1 MELQQLKDVAKYLE
15 YQHHHA
21 IGADRLESELV
32 KHCEDIG
39 TTMEEAISGME
50 ALIASKANNPV
61 NTDSTNTNTNTNT
74 ELDPSVVSKL
84 AAMSFNEAE
93 GKAVKSARAEKQ
105 KEAMRLVRCT
115 ISCNNKNKSE
125 FSGEIFCAR
134 NKILPEVKK
143 FVPFGVPTHVPLILL
158 NMIKEKQ
165 YQVFR
170 TKKLPN
176 GQTVKEPSLI
186 PEYNIQEL
194 PPLTQQ
200 ELDAIARKQ
209 LAEGYNGS

>member
-1 MELQQLKDVAKYLE
+1 MELQQLKDIAKYLE

-21 IGADRLESELV
+21 IGAERLESELI
-32 KHCEDIG
+32 KYCDEIG
-39 TTMEEAISGME
+39 TSMEEAINGME
-50 ALIASKANNPV
+50 ALIASKANSLTE
-61 NTDSTNTNTNTNT
+61 TDGSNTNT
-74 ELDPSVVSKL
+74 ELDPSVVAKL

-143 FVPFGVPTHVPLILL
+143 FVTFGVPTHTPLILL

-209 LAEGYNGS
+209 LAEGYDW

>member
-1 MELQQLKDVAKYLE
+1 MELQQLKDIAKYLE

-21 IGADRLESELV
+21 IGAERLESELI
-32 KHCEDIG
+32 KYCDEIG
-39 TTMEEAISGME
+39 TSMEEAINGME
-50 ALIASKANNPV
+50 ALIASKANSLTE
-61 NTDSTNTNTNTNT
+61 TDGSNTNT
-74 ELDPSVVSKL
+74 ELDPNIVAKL
-84 AAMSFNEAE
+84 ATMSFNEAE
-93 GKAVKSARAEKQ
+93 GKAIKSARTEKQ

-143 FVPFGVPTHVPLILL
+143 FVPFGVPTHIPLILL

-209 LAEGYNGS
+209 LAEGFDGN

>member
-1 MELQQLKDVAKYLE
+1 MELQQLKDIAKYLE

-21 IGADRLESELV
+21 IGAERLESELI
-32 KHCEDIG
+32 KYCDEIG
-39 TTMEEAISGME
+39 TSMEEAINGME
-50 ALIASKANNPV
+50 ALIASKANSLTE
-61 NTDSTNTNTNTNT
+61 TDGSNTNT
-74 ELDPSVVSKL
+74 ELDPNIVAKL
-84 AAMSFNEAE
+84 ATMSFNEAE

-209 LAEGYNGS
+209 LAEGFDGN

>member
-1 MELQQLKDVAKYLE
+1 MELQQLKDIAKYLE

-21 IGADRLESELV
+21 IGAERLESELI
-32 KHCEDIG
+32 KYCDEIG
-39 TTMEEAISGME
+39 TSMEEAINGME
-50 ALIASKANNPV
+50 ALIASKANSL
-61 NTDSTNTNTNTNT
+61 TETGGSNTNT
-74 ELDPSVVSKL
+74 ELDPSIVAKL
-84 AAMSFNEAE
+84 ATMSFNEAE

-209 LAEGYNGS
+209 LAEGFDGN

>member
-1 MELQQLKDVAKYLE
+1 MELQQLKDIAKYLN
-15 YQHHHA
+15 YKHHQA
-21 IGADRLESELV
+21 VGAERLESELI
-32 KHCEDIG
+32 KYCEEIG
-39 TTMEEAISGME
+39 TTMEEVISGME
-50 ALIASKANNPV
+50 ALSASTTNNPS
-61 NTDSTNTNTNTNT
+61 DASTTNTNT
-74 ELDPSVVSKL
+74 ELDPSIIAKL
-84 AAMSFNEAE
+84 SSMSFSEAE

-176 GQTVKEPSLI
+176 GQTVKETILI

-194 PPLTQQ
+194 PPLTPQ

-209 LAEGYNGS
+209 LAEGFDGN

>member
-1 MELQQLKDVAKYLE
+1 MELQQLKDIAKYLE

-21 IGADRLESELV
+21 IGAERLESELI
-32 KHCEDIG
+32 KYCDEIG
-39 TTMEEAISGME
+39 TSMEEAINGME
-50 ALIASKANNPV
+50 ALIASKANSLTE
-61 NTDSTNTNTNTNT
+61 TDGSNTNT
-74 ELDPSVVSKL
+74 ELDPNIVAKL
-84 AAMSFNEAE
+84 SAMSFNEAE

-209 LAEGYNGS
+209 LAEGFDGN

>member
-1 MELQQLKDVAKYLE
+1 MELQQLKDIAKYLE

-21 IGADRLESELV
+21 IGAERLESELI
-32 KHCEDIG
+32 KYCDEIG
-39 TTMEEAISGME
+39 TSMEEAINGME
-50 ALIASKANNPV
+50 ALIASKANSLTE
-61 NTDSTNTNTNTNT
+61 TDGSNTNT
-74 ELDPSVVSKL
+74 ELDPNIVAKL
-84 AAMSFNEAE
+84 ATMSFNEAE

-143 FVPFGVPTHVPLILL
+143 FVPFGVPTHIPLILL
-158 NMIKEKQ
+158 NMIKEKR

-209 LAEGYNGS
+209 LAEGFDGN

>member
-1 MELQQLKDVAKYLE
+1 MELQQLKDIAKYLE

-21 IGADRLESELV
+21 IGAERLESELI
-32 KHCEDIG
+32 KYCDEIG
-39 TTMEEAISGME
+39 TSMEEAINGME
-50 ALIASKANNPV
+50 ALIASKANSLTE
-61 NTDSTNTNTNTNT
+61 TDGSNTNT
-74 ELDPSVVSKL
+74 ELDPNIVAKL
-84 AAMSFNEAE
+84 SAMSFNEAE
-93 GKAVKSARAEKQ
+93 GKAVKSARTEKQ

-143 FVPFGVPTHVPLILL
+143 FVPFGVPTHIPLILL

-176 GQTVKEPSLI
+176 GQNVKEPSLI

-209 LAEGYNGS
+209 LAEGFDGN

>member
-1 MELQQLKDVAKYLE
+1 MELQQLKDIAKYLE

-21 IGADRLESELV
+21 IGAERLESELI
-32 KHCEDIG
+32 KYCDEIG
-39 TTMEEAISGME
+39 TSMEEAINGME
-50 ALIASKANNPV
+50 ALIASKANSLTE
-61 NTDSTNTNTNTNT
+61 TDGSNTNT
-74 ELDPSVVSKL
+74 ELDPNIVAKL
-84 AAMSFNEAE
+84 SAMSFNEAE
-93 GKAVKSARAEKQ
+93 GKAVKSARTEKQ

-143 FVPFGVPTHVPLILL
+143 FVPFGVPTHIPLILL

-209 LAEGYNGS
+209 LAEGFDGN

>member
-1 MELQQLKDVAKYLE
+1 MELQQLKDIAKYLE

-39 TTMEEAISGME
+39 TSMEEAINGME
-50 ALIASKANNPV
+50 ALIASKANSLTE
-61 NTDSTNTNTNTNT
+61 TDGSNTNT
-74 ELDPSVVSKL
+74 ELDPNIVAKL
-84 AAMSFNEAE
+84 SAMSFNEAE
-93 GKAVKSARAEKQ
+93 GKAVKSARTEKQ

>member
-1 MELQQLKDVAKYLE
+1 MELQQLKDIAKYLE

-21 IGADRLESELV
+21 IGAERLESELI
-32 KHCEDIG
+32 KYCDEIG
-39 TTMEEAISGME
+39 TSMEEAINGME
-50 ALIASKANNPV
+50 ALIASKANSLTE
-61 NTDSTNTNTNTNT
+61 TDGSNTNT
-74 ELDPSVVSKL
+74 ELDPNIVAKL
-84 AAMSFNEAE
+84 ATMSFNEAE

-143 FVPFGVPTHVPLILL
+143 FVPFGVPTHIPLILL

-194 PPLTQQ
+194 PPLTTK
-200 ELDAIARKQ
+200 ELDAIAQKQ
-209 LAEGYNGS
+209 LAEGFNGE

>member
-1 MELQQLKDVAKYLE
+1 MELQQLKDIAKYLE

-21 IGADRLESELV
+21 IGAERLESELI
-32 KHCEDIG
+32 KYCDEIG
-39 TTMEEAISGME
+39 TSMEEAVNGME
-50 ALIASKANNPV
+50 ALIASKANSLTE
-61 NTDSTNTNTNTNT
+61 TDGSNTNT
-74 ELDPSVVSKL
+74 ELDPNIVAKL
-84 AAMSFNEAE
+84 ATMSFNEAE

-209 LAEGYNGS
+209 LAEGFDGN

>member
-1 MELQQLKDVAKYLE
+1 MELQQLKDIAKYLE

-21 IGADRLESELV
+21 IGAERLESELI
-32 KHCEDIG
+32 KYCDEIG
-39 TTMEEAISGME
+39 TSMEEAINGME
-50 ALIASKANNPV
+50 ALIASKANSLTE
-61 NTDSTNTNTNTNT
+61 TDGSNTNT
-74 ELDPSVVSKL
+74 ELDPSVVAKL

-143 FVPFGVPTHVPLILL
+143 FVPFGVPTHIPLILL

-209 LAEGYNGS
+209 LAEGYDW

>member
-1 MELQQLKDVAKYLE
+1 MELQQLKDIAKYLE

-21 IGADRLESELV
+21 IGAERLESELI
-32 KHCEDIG
+32 KYCDEIG
-39 TTMEEAISGME
+39 TSMEEAINGME
-50 ALIASKANNPV
+50 ALIASKANSLTE
-61 NTDSTNTNTNTNT
+61 TDGSNTNT
-74 ELDPSVVSKL
+74 ELDPNIVAKL
-84 AAMSFNEAE
+84 ATMSFNEAE

-176 GQTVKEPSLI
+176 GQNVKEPSLI

-209 LAEGYNGS
+209 LAEGFDGN

>member
-1 MELQQLKDVAKYLE
+1 MELQQLKDIAKYLE

-21 IGADRLESELV
+21 IGAERLESELI
-32 KHCEDIG
+32 KYCDEIG
-39 TTMEEAISGME
+39 TSMEEAINGME
-50 ALIASKANNPV
+50 ALIASKANSLTE
-61 NTDSTNTNTNTNT
+61 TDGSNTNT
-74 ELDPSVVSKL
+74 ELDPNIVAKL
-84 AAMSFNEAE
+84 ATMSFNEAE

-143 FVPFGVPTHVPLILL
+143 FVPFGVPTHIPLILL

-209 LAEGYNGS
+209 LAEGFDGN

>member
-1 MELQQLKDVAKYLE
+1 MELQQLKDIAKYLE

-21 IGADRLESELV
+21 IGAERLESELI
-32 KHCEDIG
+32 KYCDEIG
-39 TTMEEAISGME
+39 TSMEEAINGME
-50 ALIASKANNPV
+50 ALIASKANSLTE
-61 NTDSTNTNTNTNT
+61 TDGSNTNT
-74 ELDPSVVSKL
+74 ELDPNIVAKL
-84 AAMSFNEAE
+84 SAMSFNEAE

-143 FVPFGVPTHVPLILL
+143 FVPFGVPTHIPLILL

-176 GQTVKEPSLI
+176 GQNVKEPSLI

>member
-1 MELQQLKDVAKYLE
+1 MELQQLKDIAKYLE

-21 IGADRLESELV
+21 IGAERLESELI
-32 KHCEDIG
+32 KYCDEIG
-39 TTMEEAISGME
+39 TSMEEAINGME
-50 ALIASKANNPV
+50 ALIASKANSLTE
-61 NTDSTNTNTNTNT
+61 TDGSNTNT
-74 ELDPSVVSKL
+74 ELDPNIVAKL
-84 AAMSFNEAE
+84 SAMSFNEAE

-165 YQVFR
+165 YLVFR

-209 LAEGYNGS
+209 LAEGFDGN

>member
-1 MELQQLKDVAKYLE
+1 MELQQLKDIAKYLE

-21 IGADRLESELV
+21 IGAERLESELI
-32 KHCEDIG
+32 KYCDEIG
-39 TTMEEAISGME
+39 TSMEEAINGME
-50 ALIASKANNPV
+50 ALIASKANSLTE
-61 NTDSTNTNTNTNT
+61 TDGSNTNT
-74 ELDPSVVSKL
+74 ELDPNIVAKL
-84 AAMSFNEAE
+84 ATMSFNEAE

>member
-1 MELQQLKDVAKYLE
+1 MELQQLKDIAKYLE

-21 IGADRLESELV
+21 IGAERLESELI
-32 KHCEDIG
+32 KYCDEIG
-39 TTMEEAISGME
+39 TSMEEAINGME
-50 ALIASKANNPV
+50 ALIASKANSLTE
-61 NTDSTNTNTNTNT
+61 TDGSNTNT
-74 ELDPSVVSKL
+74 ELDPNIVAKL
-84 AAMSFNEAE
+84 ATMSFNEAE

-176 GQTVKEPSLI
+176 GQTVKETSLI

-209 LAEGYNGS
+209 LAEGFDGN

>member
-1 MELQQLKDVAKYLE
+1 MELQQLKDIAKYLE

-21 IGADRLESELV
+21 IGAERLESELI
-32 KHCEDIG
+32 KYCDEIG
-39 TTMEEAISGME
+39 TSMEEAINGME
-50 ALIASKANNPV
+50 ALIASKANSLTE
-61 NTDSTNTNTNTNT
+61 TDGSNTNT
-74 ELDPSVVSKL
+74 ELDPNIVAKL
-84 AAMSFNEAE
+84 ATMSFNEAE

-143 FVPFGVPTHVPLILL
+143 FVPIGVPTHIPLILL

-176 GQTVKEPSLI
+176 GQNVKEPSLI

-209 LAEGYNGS
+209 LAEGFDGN